1 MSATDPAGTDLAT
14 AGIAGLAGL
23 IESGRASPLEVMQ
36 ATLERIDR
44 LNDNLNAFISLYPD
58 MALQAARTAE
68 AEIQAGNYRGPLH
81 GVPIGVKDLFLVEG
95 MSRTC
100 GSQILHEAPSEVD
113 ASCIANLKE
122 AGAIVVGLLNL
133 NEFAYGPTGI
143 NPHVGTAR
151 NPWNAERA
159 CGGSSAGAGC
169 AVAASLVP
177 AAMGTDTGGSV
188 RIPAATCGVVGLKQ
202 SYGLVSRH
210 GIYPLAESFDHAGP
224 LTRTVTDAAIMLQAL
239 AGEDTNDETTRGVIV
254 DNYSASLGE
263 DIRGKRIGVPTD
275 FFFDDLHPDT
285 ADRVQAAIKQL
296 EALGAEVREIFLP
309 DMKAA
314 VHAWN
319 TMALCEAYVVHEGH
333 VRDHAGKMGPEVESR
348 VLLGKEISAR
358 DYIAARD
365 HQTRVRQAMA
375 EVMRE
380 VDAIAAPTTPI
391 PAVEIETGCTTVDGK
406 IVDGIPII
414 GRFTRLAVFSGQPA
428 ISLPCGFTA
437 DGLPVGLQ
445 LIGSRFDEAALLSI
459 ADAYERATAWHLE
472 RPPGF
477 D

>member
-1 MSATDPAGTDLAT
+1 MSGTDLAT
-14 AGIAGLAGL
+14 AGITELAGL
-23 IESGRASPLEVMQ
+23 IESGDASPLEVMQ
-36 ATLERIDR
+36 ATLDRIDR

-58 MALQAARTAE
+58 MALQAAREAE

-81 GVPIGVKDLFLVEG
+81 GVPIGVKDLLLVEG

-100 GSQILHEAPSEVD
+100 GSQILHEAPSAVD
-113 ASCIANLKE
+113 ASCITNLKE

-151 NPWNAERA
+151 NPWNTDRA

-177 AAMGTDTGGSV
+177 AAMGSDTGGSV

-210 GIYPLAESFDHAGP
+210 GIYPLVKSFDHAGP
-224 LTRTVTDAAIMLQAL
+224 LTRSVADNAIMLQAL
-239 AGEDTNDETTRGVIV
+239 AGEDVNDESTRGVVV
-254 DNYSASLGE
+254 DNYSARLGE
-263 DIRGKRIGVPTD
+263 DVRGKVIGVPKD
-275 FFFDDLHPDT
+275 FFFDDIHPDIG
-285 ADRVQAAIKQL
+285 ARVQAAIKQL
-296 EALGAEVREIFLP
+296 EKLGAEVREISLP

-314 VHAWN
+314 THAWN

-333 VRDHAGKMGPEVESR
+333 VRDHPGKMGPEVESR
-348 VLLGKEISAR
+348 VLLGKDISAS

-365 HQTRVRQAMA
+365 HQTIVRQAMA
-375 EVMRE
+375 EIMLD
-380 VDAIAAPTTPI
+380 VDAIAAPTMPI
-391 PAVEIETGCTTVDGK
+391 PAVEIETGCTSVEGK
-406 IVDGIPII
+406 VVDGIPII
-414 GRFTRLAVFSGQPA
+414 GRYTRLAVFSGQPA
-428 ISLPCGFTA
+428 ISVPCGFTA

-445 LIGSRFDEAALLSI
+445 LIGARFNEAALLSI
-459 ADAYERATAWHLE
+459 ADSYEQATAWHLE
-472 RPPGF
+472 RPPGL